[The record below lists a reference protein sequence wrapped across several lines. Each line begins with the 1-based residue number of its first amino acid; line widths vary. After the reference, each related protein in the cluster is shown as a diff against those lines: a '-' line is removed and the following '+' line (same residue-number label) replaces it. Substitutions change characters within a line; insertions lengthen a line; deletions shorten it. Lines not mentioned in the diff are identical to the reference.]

1 MATQSKS
8 EDSVDVPN
16 EHQQSIE
23 DEIDTATANKRLAE
37 IERDPDLLVKGKALE
52 EELADI
58 LSE

>member
-1 MATQSKS
+1 MAKQSKS
-8 EDSVDVPN
+8 SDSVDVPN

-37 IERDPDLLVKGKALE
+37 IERDPDLLVRGKALE

>member
-37 IERDPDLLVKGKALE
+37 IERDPDLLVRGKALE

>member
-8 EDSVDVPN
+8 SDSVDVPN

-23 DEIDTATANKRLAE
+23 DELDTATANKRLAE
-37 IERDPDLLVKGKALE
+37 IERDPDLLVRGKALE

>member
-37 IERDPDLLVKGKALE
+37 IERDPDLLVRGKALE
-52 EELADI
+52 DELADI

>member
-37 IERDPDLLVKGKALE
+37 IERDPDLLVRGKALE
-52 EELADI
+52 DEIADI

>member
-37 IERDPDLLVKGKALE
+37 IERDPNLLVKGKALE

>member
-23 DEIDTATANKRLAE
+23 DELDTATASKRLAE
-37 IERDPDLLVKGKALE
+37 IERDPDLLVRGKALE